1 MRPFRAGVLCAAAA
15 LPMAIAAR
23 AAPPVFASTLGVRAL
38 DARTEQGLQGAVV
51 VASEHY
57 YWTALHSSGTS
68 CFRAAAKRL
77 ESRGETEN
85 LRLPAVDP
93 FTSAKVND
101 DTRHVEV
108 FGYRAGYCVAQPYAS
123 AAHAGFVKWANK
135 GKSSG
140 SWGTVETP
148 QFGSTIVLR
157 LKPSNDAPE
166 RRLRYL
172 VRIAGQIGGHCRD
185 FGDAWL
191 QPFKVAVLAEA
202 DALASDPVEKLLA
215 ARVSEAFEANPQRK
229 VLRNVLHP
237 AAVKGDVAGMRRMLG
252 WARKDPFLA
261 GSYCPPDESTCMIP
275 VRTPGEMPRERA
287 FNINERDENGFS
299 ALMAAARAM
308 QPATVRALI
317 EAGADV
323 NVLSS
328 PGGYSA
334 LDLLLSR
341 ARDDVLE
348 GSPEGLE
355 GHLLRMIDLLNS
367 ANPPPTLHPVY
378 HAQLSDSSR
387 WKLGPRLQPFWLE
400 LRARVAAL
408 APRTAMEASCPIEEP
423 ARLSL
428 ELDKEKPAA
437 R

>member
-1 MRPFRAGVLCAAAA
+1 MRTFLGGLVGVAAA
-15 LPMAIAAR
+15 LTMVFPAR
-23 AAPPVFASTLGVRAL
+23 AASPVFESTLGIRML
-38 DARTEQGLQGAVV
+38 DSRTEQSLEGAVA

-57 YWTALHSSGTS
+57 YWTAFHNSGTT

-77 ESRGETEN
+77 ESRGEAGI

-93 FTSAKVND
+93 VTSAKVID
-101 DTRHVEV
+101 ETRHVEL
-108 FGYRAGYCVAQPYAS
+108 FGYRAGYCLAQPYAS
-123 AAHAGFVKWANK
+123 AGHTGFTKWANK

-140 SWGTVETP
+140 SWGKVETP

-172 VRIAGQIGGHCRD
+172 VRIAEQVGGHCRD
-185 FGDAWL
+185 VGEAWL
-191 QPFKVAVLAEA
+191 QPFKAAVLAEA
-202 DALASDPVEKLLA
+202 HALASDPVEKLLA
-215 ARVSEAFEANPQRK
+215 ARVSEAFEVNPRHK
-229 VLRNVLHP
+229 VLRNVLH
-237 AAVKGDVAGMRRMLG
+237 ASAVKGDVPGMRRMLG

-275 VRTPGEMPRERA
+275 VRAQDEMPRERA
-287 FNINERDENGFS
+287 FDINERDENGYS
-299 ALMAAARAM
+299 ALMAAAKAM
-308 QPATVRALI
+308 QPASVRALI

-328 PGGYSA
+328 PGGYGA
-334 LDLLLSR
+334 LDLVLSR
-341 ARDDVLE
+341 ARDDVKE
-348 GSPEGLE
+348 GGAEGLE

-378 HAQLSDSSR
+378 HAQLSDTSR
-387 WKLGPRLQPFWLE
+387 WKLGPRLQPFWSQV
-400 LRARVAAL
+400 RARVAAL
-408 APRTAMEASCPIEEP
+408 APRAAIEAACPIEEP

-428 ELDKEKPAA
+428 ELEGDKPAA